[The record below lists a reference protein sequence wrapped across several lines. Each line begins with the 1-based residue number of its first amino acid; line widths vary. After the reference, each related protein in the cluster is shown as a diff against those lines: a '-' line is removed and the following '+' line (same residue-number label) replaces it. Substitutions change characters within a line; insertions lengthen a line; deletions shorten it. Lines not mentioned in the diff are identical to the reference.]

1 MVRVI
6 GAGNPRTLGGRSPI
20 EAELRALTQPCDR
33 HAVPARAGRQGNL
46 ALVQL
51 AGGGPL
57 RGADWIMG

>member
-51 AGGGPL
+51 AAAARSEGQIG
-57 RGADWIMG
+57 